1 MTEAVSEAEP
11 QRFVIESKSDLAQ
24 TMQRAPVIHVVD
36 DDELFQAAISRLLR
50 ATGYRVR
57 TYANAGD
64 FLLAHFDDA
73 PGCILLDVRMPG
85 PSGLELQAAL
95 AARNEP
101 LPIIFLSGYG
111 DIPTTVRA
119 IKAGA
124 VDFLT
129 KPVKREA
136 LLNAIRNA
144 LTQDDERRV
153 IRAQLKRWRACYDS
167 LTQREVQVFE
177 GVVEGKMNKEIANRL
192 GTAIRTVKAH
202 RGKMME
208 KMRAGSVAE
217 LVHIA
222 DSLRTTSGAPGA
234 NRQTS

>member
-1 MTEAVSEAEP
+1 
-11 QRFVIESKSDLAQ
+11 
-24 TMQRAPVIHVVD
+24 VIHVVD
-36 DDELFQAAISRLLR
+36 DDESFQSAISRLLR
-50 ATGYRVR
+50 ATGYKVR

-64 FLLAHFDDA
+64 FLLADLDEA

-95 AARNEP
+95 AMRPAP

-144 LTQDDERRV
+144 LAHDAERRV
-153 IRAQLKRWRACYDS
+153 LREQWNRWRACYDS
-167 LTQREVQVFE
+167 LTQRELQVFE
-177 GVVEGKMNKEIANRL
+177 GVVNGKMNKEIADHL
-192 GTAIRTVKAH
+192 GTAVRTVKAH

-208 KMRAGSVAE
+208 KMRVHSVAE

-222 DSLRTTSGAPGA
+222 DQLRRLKNPSSSGQIAAPMDVLTA
-234 NRQTS
+234 SC